1 MSKILAIIAEYNPF
15 HNGHLYHLQK
25 SKKELNPDYS
35 VCVMSGN
42 FCERGDT
49 SIIDKWSKAE
59 AALKCGFD
67 LVVEL
72 PVLYSISSAENFAE
86 GALKILDAFG
96 NNVILSFGS
105 ECGDLSILN
114 NIANILCDE
123 PKEFTTILTH
133 ELSKGL
139 SYPKARENALLLY
152 LNDVRKYANILS
164 NPNNILGI
172 EYLKA
177 IKRLKSKVTPYTIKR
192 IDAGYNSLKVK
203 DRLASAT
210 AIRNLLKN
218 NEDVRKVASPYVQD
232 ASHPHNLR
240 KLNLVTPEKSNDFS
254 YVIKK
259 LMPAPAYNILLD
271 NINHGKMVSDI
282 SVFEKEI
289 IYTLRKMSLEEIANL
304 QDVTEGLENSI
315 KQAANSCNNLEDLI
329 NSIKSKRYTR
339 SRIQRILLYSI
350 LNITKKDIQDSYKV
364 KPYIRVLG
372 VSQKGKTLLSQI
384 SNPRSKYPV
393 VTSVK
398 KFMDNNNNKILR
410 NMIEKDILA
419 SNMYTLG
426 YEYDSKSNLDYT
438 KKLIIK

>member
-15 HNGHLYHLQK
+15 HNGHLYHLKK
-25 SKKELNPDYS
+25 SKKELNPDFS
-35 VCVMSGN
+35 ICIMSGN

-49 SIIDKWSKAE
+49 SIIDKWSKTE

-67 LVVEL
+67 MVVEL

-86 GALKILDAFG
+86 GALKILDSFDD
-96 NNVILSFGS
+96 VTLSFGS
-105 ECGDLSILN
+105 ECGDLNILN
-114 NIANILCDE
+114 NIADVLYNE
-123 PKEFTTILTH
+123 PKEYQTILSH

-152 LNDVRKYANILS
+152 LNDIKKYANILS

-177 IKRLKSKVTPYTIKR
+177 IKKLKSKIKPHTVKR

-210 AIRNLLKN
+210 AIRNLLKEN
-218 NEDVRKVASPYVQD
+218 KDV
-232 ASHPHNLR
+232 
-240 KLNLVTPEKSNDFS
+240 
-254 YVIKK
+254 KK
-259 LMPAPAYNILLD
+259 LMPTPSYNILLD
-271 NINHGKMVSDI
+271 NIKQGKTIKDI

-289 IYTLRKMSLEEIANL
+289 IYTLRKMSLAEIANL
-304 QDVTEGLENSI
+304 QDVTEGLENAI
-315 KQAANSCNNLEDLI
+315 KQAANNCNNLEDLI

-350 LNITKKDIQDSYKV
+350 LNITKKDIQDSYKA

-372 VSQKGKTLLSQI
+372 VNNKGKLLLSQLN
-384 SNPRSKYPV
+384 NPKYPTI
-393 VTSVK
+393 TSVK
-398 KFMDNNNNKILR
+398 KFMDSNNNKILR
-410 NMIEKDILA
+410 NMLEKDILA
-419 SNMYTLG
+419 SNIYTLG
-426 YEYDSKSNLDYT
+426 YENESKANLDYT
-438 KKLIIK
+438 KKLIIT

>member
-1 MSKILAIIAEYNPF
+1 MSKILAIVAEYNPF

-35 VCVMSGN
+35 ICVMSGN

-67 LVVEL
+67 LVIEL
-72 PVLYSISSAENFAE
+72 PVLYSTSSAENFAE

-152 LNDVRKYANILS
+152 LNDVRKYANVLS

-218 NEDVRKVASPYVQD
+218 NEDV
-232 ASHPHNLR
+232 
-240 KLNLVTPEKSNDFS
+240 
-254 YVIKK
+254 KK

-282 SVFEKEI
+282 SAFEKEI

-339 SRIQRILLYSI
+339 SRIQRILIYSI

-372 VSQKGKTLLSQI
+372 VSQKGKTLLSEI
-384 SNPRSKYPV
+384 SNYRAKYPV

-398 KFMDNNNNKILR
+398 KFMDSNNNKILK

-419 SNMYTLG
+419 SNIYTLG

>member
-35 VCVMSGN
+35 VCIMSGN
-42 FCERGDT
+42 FCQRGDT

-67 LVVEL
+67 LVIEL

-152 LNDVRKYANILS
+152 LNDVRKYANVLS

-177 IKRLKSKVTPYTIKR
+177 IKKLKSNVIPYTIKR

-218 NEDVRKVASPYVQD
+218 NEDV
-232 ASHPHNLR
+232 
-240 KLNLVTPEKSNDFS
+240 
-254 YVIKK
+254 KK

-282 SVFEKEI
+282 SIFEKEI
-289 IYTLRKMSLEEIANL
+289 IYTLRKISLEEIANL

-398 KFMDNNNNKILR
+398 KFMDSNTNKILK
-410 NMIEKDILA
+410 NMMEKDILA
-419 SNMYTLG
+419 SNIYTLG

>member
-67 LVVEL
+67 LVIEL
-72 PVLYSISSAENFAE
+72 PVLYSTSSAENFAE
-86 GALKILDAFG
+86 GTLKILDAFG

-152 LNDVRKYANILS
+152 LNDVRKYANVLS

-218 NEDVRKVASPYVQD
+218 NEDV
-232 ASHPHNLR
+232 
-240 KLNLVTPEKSNDFS
+240 
-254 YVIKK
+254 KK

-289 IYTLRKMSLEEIANL
+289 IYTLRKMSIEEIANL

-398 KFMDNNNNKILR
+398 KFMDNNNNKILK
-410 NMIEKDILA
+410 NMMEKDILA
-419 SNMYTLG
+419 SNIYTLG

>member
-35 VCVMSGN
+35 VCIMSGN
-42 FCERGDT
+42 FCERGNT

-59 AALKCGFD
+59 TALKCGFD

-86 GALKILDAFG
+86 GSLKILDAFG
-96 NNVILSFGS
+96 NNVVLSFGS
-105 ECGDLSILN
+105 ECGDLSTLN
-114 NIANILCDE
+114 NIANVLCDE

-152 LNDVRKYANILS
+152 LNDVRKYANVLS
-164 NPNNILGI
+164 SPNNILGI

-177 IKRLKSKVTPYTIKR
+177 IKNLKSKVKPFTIKR

-218 NEDVRKVASPYVQD
+218 NENV
-232 ASHPHNLR
+232 
-240 KLNLVTPEKSNDFS
+240 
-254 YVIKK
+254 KK
-259 LMPAPAYNILLD
+259 LMPTPAYNILLD

-289 IYTLRKMSLEEIANL
+289 IYTLRKMSLEEISNL

-329 NSIKSKRYTR
+329 NLIKSKRYTR

-372 VSQKGKTLLSQI
+372 VNQKGKTLLSEI
-384 SNPRSKYPV
+384 SHSRAKHPV

-398 KFMDNNNNKILR
+398 KFMDSNNNKILK

-419 SNMYTLG
+419 SNIYTLG